1 MGGAYK
7 VVFKDIKKKL
17 ITKFREL
24 NLLEEAFPEG
34 SLNLYFDVGY
44 GEKFVVFFLPIYRE
58 FNPNLLIYFAP
69 LEVFFEFVRRF
80 LEVKP
85 PVGYRVRFFLSS
97 GGFKNLLDH
106 LEKLGRDRVLLVVNL
121 EETGIGN
128 EKIVINGLSDKIL
141 YKIDKIL
148 KNQGLS
154 TRKINIKE
162 ENPLEDR
169 MISIIQFRSIPN
181 KHKNLLPKDL
191 YEVKRR
197 DYIVL
202 LIFLIITS
210 VFKL

>member
-1 MGGAYK
+1 MGNIYK
-7 VVFKDIKKKL
+7 VVFKDIKKRL
-17 ITKFREL
+17 TTKFKDL
-24 NLLEEAFPEG
+24 NFLEETFPEG

-44 GEKFVVFFLPIYRE
+44 GEKFVIFFLPIDRE
-58 FNPNLLIYFAP
+58 FNPNLLIHFAP
-69 LEVFFEFVRRF
+69 LEVFFESVRRF
-80 LEVKP
+80 LEIKP

-106 LEKLGRDRVLLVVNL
+106 LEKLGRYRVLLVVNL

-128 EKIVINGLSDKIL
+128 EKIVINGLSGNIL

-148 KNQGLS
+148 NNQGLS

-162 ENPLEDR
+162 ENHLEDR
-169 MISIIQFRSIPN
+169 IMSTMQFRSIPN
-181 KHKNLLPKDL
+181 KYKNILPKDL